1 MVPCWWGWERS
12 QSPQRLFIRR
22 YDSASVKFGW
32 QSSSESSHLGR
43 AQEPSRTASA
53 SGILGGHQPRSELV
67 AGIRPVPAR
76 AADKMQAT
84 PKVRGHR
91 RGWGSLASWVGR
103 VLTGRPSSVLPPGNI
118 SPLEEIQVVWGGFQH
133 LSSKVVGIDGID
145 DSEFTRH
152 LLLTSPCYFPEHP
165 SGSSRLQSSCARA
178 ASESPRGLEVSFV
191 TVSPQLGTY
200 LTSCRYPEI
209 FTRSQ

>member
-1 MVPCWWGWERS
+1 MGEPC
-12 QSPQRLFIRR
+12 
-22 YDSASVKFGW
+22 
-32 QSSSESSHLGR
+32 
-43 AQEPSRTASA
+43 
-53 SGILGGHQPRSELV
+53 ILGGQGFDRK
-67 AGIRPVPAR
+67 AIQCPAAR
-76 AADKMQAT
+76 KHFAF
-84 PKVRGHR
+84 R
-91 RGWGSLASWVGR
+91 RD
-103 VLTGRPSSVLPPGNI
+103 
-118 SPLEEIQVVWGGFQH
+118 IQVVWGGFQH
-133 LSSKVVGIDGID
+133 LSSKVVRIDGID